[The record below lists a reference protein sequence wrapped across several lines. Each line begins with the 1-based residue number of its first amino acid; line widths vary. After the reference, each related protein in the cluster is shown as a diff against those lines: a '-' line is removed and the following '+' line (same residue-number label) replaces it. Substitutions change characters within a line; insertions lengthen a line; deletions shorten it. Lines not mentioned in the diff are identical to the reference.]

1 MTKANITQYS
11 ATASSN
17 TDIDDINIDENCP
30 ASGLNNALR
39 SLMSHLKN
47 VDTGTQALTAL
58 SVTGVGTFGS
68 LDISGN
74 IDVDGTTNLDV
85 VDIDG
90 AVDMASTLKVD
101 GNVGIGVTASDKFEV
116 LGVNGIA
123 VIAGT
128 DVASTFTTFKYNT
141 STVSGFIGNGS
152 SILSGANNS
161 DFIVRSQADL
171 VFASGG
177 NTRSMTID
185 STGAVTKPNQPAFM
199 ARPAGK
205 LENIALNQSVGL
217 DFANETFDRGADY
230 NSGAS
235 PTAFTAPVEGLYQ
248 LNLVAYIEAL
258 DTSATYFQVG
268 ITTSNRGYNIVV
280 DPNFSSDLNYYHMTV
295 SVLADM
301 DANDTAHC
309 SAFQSGGTAQAD
321 IDTASIFSGYLVC

>member
-11 ATASSN
+11 STASSN

-185 STGAVTKPNQPAFM
+185 STGAITKPNQPAFN
-199 ARPAGK
+199 AYANTQS
-205 LENIALNQSVGL
+205 NIAVASDTTVQ
-217 DFANETFDRGADY
+217 FQNERFDNNADY
-230 NSGAS
+230 NTSDGK
-235 PTAFTAPVEGLYQ
+235 FTAPVTGKYQFNVSLYLQ
-248 LNLVAYIEAL
+248 NI
-258 DTSATYFQVG
+258 DSASGYYYLELS
-268 ITTSNRGYNIVV
+268 TSNE
-280 DPNFSSDLNYYHMTV
+280 NYY
-295 SVLADM
+295 SIFGPAGLAADTDFWDLTISHIVDM
-301 DANDTAHC
+301 DASDTCRVDIH
-309 SAFQSGGTAQAD
+309 QSHGTAQTD
-321 IDTASIFSGYLVC
+321 INANSFFSGFLVC